1 MKDYIEIDRKKYNGL
16 LSELSTVI
24 ILLEACYMA
33 LQYYGDEYYE
43 KETYANQVVES
54 REVLGNILKDINAL
68 EKNLRNIKNDR

>member
-68 EKNLRNIKNDR
+68 EKKFKEYQK

>member
-1 MKDYIEIDRKKYNGL
+1 MKDFIEINGKEYNSL

-24 ILLEACYMA
+24 ILLEACYTA

-54 REVLGNILKDINAL
+54 REVLGNLLKEIYAL
-68 EKNLRNIKNDR
+68 EEKFKEYQK

>member
-1 MKDYIEIDRKKYNGL
+1 MKDYIEIERKKYNGL

-43 KETYANQVVES
+43 KETYTNQVVES

-68 EKNLRNIKNDR
+68 EEKFKEYQK